1 MMKISKDDRIKQIT
15 DTTLDII
22 MKKGVSG
29 LTLSEVAKGVGFS
42 EAALF
47 RYYTSKSEL
56 LSEAMTHIS
65 ECLIE
70 GVYMILKKQIDPVQ
84 KLKEV
89 IEFQIDFIDKN
100 KSLPRVIFSDEL
112 HINNPELRIA
122 IMERHMKFM
131 IAVRII
137 LKECIDQNVF
147 RNDLDINMAVK
158 TVFGLIHTAMF
169 TASLTD
175 FEEDFSKQGTR
186 IFDFLQSIFTK

>member
-1 MMKISKDDRIKQIT
+1 MKISKDVRIKQIT

-47 RYYTSKSEL
+47 RYYTSKSDL

-65 ECLIE
+65 KCLID
-70 GVYMILKKQIDPVQ
+70 GIYLILQKNINPVQ
-84 KLKEV
+84 KLKEL
-89 IEFQIDFIDKN
+89 IEFHIGFIENN

-112 HINNPELRIA
+112 HINNAELRTT
-122 IMERHMKFM
+122 IMELHKKF
-131 IAVRII
+131 INAVSII
-137 LKECIDQNVF
+137 LKECIEQNVF
-147 RNDLDINMAVK
+147 KNDLDPNMAAK
-158 TVFGLIHTAMF
+158 TVFGLIQTTIF

-175 FEEDFSKQGTR
+175 FKVDFSEQGTR
-186 IFDFLQSIFTK
+186 IFEFLQNIFAK